1 MCSSDLLKMSKNR
14 NKKTVTVKLLE
25 LRKEFWDSD
34 KPHLKAEMYYRG
46 KLLKVFG
53 GYDDLR
59 LTTRA
64 GNWAVREGF
73 THIIWD

>member
-1 MCSSDLLKMSKNR
+1 MKPVTLR
-14 NKKTVTVKLLE
+14 PKKTVTVRLLE
-25 LRKEFWDSD
+25 QIKQSWDMD
-34 KPHLKAEMYYRG
+34 PPYLKAEMYYRG

-64 GNWAVREGF
+64 GNWALREGF
-73 THIIWD
+73 THIIWA